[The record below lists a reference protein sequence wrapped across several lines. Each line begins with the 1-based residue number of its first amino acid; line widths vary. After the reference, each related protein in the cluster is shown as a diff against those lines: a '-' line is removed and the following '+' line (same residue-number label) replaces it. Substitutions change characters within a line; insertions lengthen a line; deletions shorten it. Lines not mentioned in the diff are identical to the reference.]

1 MSTNIELEQLQNEKA
16 RLEEEARDLDEELKQ
31 LEIRFKLLREKI
43 AIQELRK
50 KNAAKKEAINQL
62 QYKISL
68 LETQLEQLS
77 TADASKNNL
86 SIDENIGNEDI
97 NETLSTQEDDTITV
111 TAVSNEEEITENFET
126 EYAKKKGFNF

>member
-1 MSTNIELEQLQNEKA
+1 MSGNIELEQLQNEKA

-43 AIQELRK
+43 AIQELKK
-50 KNAAKKEAINQL
+50 KNAAKKETINQL

-77 TADASKNNL
+77 TADLSESNL
-86 SIDENIGNEDI
+86 SIDENLENEDI
-97 NETLSTQEDDTITV
+97 NETPSTQEDDTITV
-111 TAVSNEEEITENFET
+111 TAVSNEEEITDNFET
-126 EYAKKKGFNF
+126 EYAKKKGFHL

>member
-1 MSTNIELEQLQNEKA
+1 MSGNIELEQLQNEKA

-31 LEIRFKLLREKI
+31 LEIRFKLLREKV

-50 KNAAKKEAINQL
+50 KNAAKKETINQL

-77 TADASKNNL
+77 TADLSESNL
-86 SIDENIGNEDI
+86 SIDENLENEDI
-97 NETLSTQEDDTITV
+97 NETPSTQEDDTITV
-111 TAVSNEEEITENFET
+111 TAVSNEEEITYNFET
-126 EYAKKKGFNF
+126 EYAKKKGFHL

>member
-1 MSTNIELEQLQNEKA
+1 MSSNIELEQLQNEKA

-50 KNAAKKEAINQL
+50 KNAAKKETINQL

-77 TADASKNNL
+77 TADLSESNL
-86 SIDENIGNEDI
+86 SIDENLENEDI
-97 NETLSTQEDDTITV
+97 NETPSTQEDDTITV
-111 TAVSNEEEITENFET
+111 TAVSNEEEITDNFET
-126 EYAKKKGFNF
+126 EYAKKKSFHL